1 MPKYFIYCRK
11 SSDAE
16 DRQVLSIESQ
26 LQELR
31 DYASQNNLEVVK
43 VFTESRTA
51 KEPGRPIF
59 NQMLLELEQGR
70 AEGIIAWHPDRL
82 ARNSVDGGKI
92 IHLIDQRLIADLKFP
107 SYLYDN
113 SPHGK
118 FNLSLAFSFS
128 KLYVDNLSENVKRGI
143 REKLRRGE
151 FPGKAPRGYINH
163 HKTHSIEPDPEHFEI
178 VKHLLER
185 FAAGDI
191 SQKGMIDTLYLS
203 GIKAKTGRPIVFGAL
218 NKILTNTFYYGVF
231 KLKGELYQGS
241 HQPMISK
248 KTFDQIQKRLET
260 NPQRINFRKKLE
272 REAITFLFPGLAQCA
287 DCGHTI
293 TYEFHR
299 KRNSKVI
306 FKYYRCT
313 HKSNKKQ
320 CTQRK
325 YIREEKLAEQVKEQI
340 NSIAINNEIYQML
353 KAWSYEWAEE
363 DTDKSKVA
371 LHGLKQ
377 ELESIKTK
385 LTSLLDL
392 HIDGEISLNEYKAKK
407 NELIERR
414 IDIQEKTRELESGAN
429 STLEQELNFLKT
441 CKQAHKS
448 LEENNFSLMN
458 QILQEVGSNRKIDQ
472 KVLSLDWI
480 RPFDFLREFQS
491 QTNGKSSHDENQ
503 ALNYSNSRR
512 DSSVSLVKQDRTAV
526 CERRSREQANS
537 PKGCEHPQK
546 GQIGLEVSKW
556 RAL

>member
-1 MPKYFIYCRK
+1 MKYFIYCRK
-11 SSDAE
+11 STDSE

-43 VFTESRTA
+43 VFTESKTA

-92 IHLIDQRLIADLKFP
+92 IHLIDQKLITDLKFP

-151 FPGKAPRGYINH
+151 FPGKAPRGYINNLR
-163 HKTHSIEPDPEHFEI
+163 THNIEPDPEHFKT

-185 FAAGDI
+185 FAEGDI
-191 SQKGMIDTLYLS
+191 SQKGMIDALYLS
-203 GIKAKTGRPIVFGAL
+203 GIKAKTGKPIVYGAL
-218 NKILTNTFYYGVF
+218 NQILTNPFYYGVF

-241 HQPMISK
+241 HQPMIAK

-272 REAITFLFPGLAQCA
+272 REAITFLFSGLARCA
-287 DCGHTI
+287 DCGHAI

-299 KRNSKVI
+299 KRNSKII

-313 HKSNKKQ
+313 HKSNKTQ
-320 CTQRK
+320 CSQRK
-325 YIREEKLAEQVKEQI
+325 YIREENLAEQVKNQI
-340 NSIAINNEIYQML
+340 ERIAINDEIHEML

-371 LHGLKQ
+371 LQGFKQ

-392 HIDGEISLNEYKAKK
+392 HIDGEISLEEYKAKK

-414 IDIQEKTRELESGAN
+414 IDIQEKTRELESGAK
-429 STLEQELNFLKT
+429 STLEQELNFLNT

-448 LEENNFSLMN
+448 LEENNFTLMN
-458 QILQEVGSNRKIDQ
+458 QILQELGSNRKINQ

-480 RPFDFLREFQS
+480 RPFDFLSEFQS
-491 QTNGKSSHDENQ
+491 QTNGYSSHDESYPINQ
-503 ALNYSNSRR
+503 LETLALVCSA
-512 DSSVSLVKQDRTAV
+512 RTV
-526 CERRSREQANS
+526 
-537 PKGCEHPQK
+537 
-546 GQIGLEVSKW
+546 L
-556 RAL
+556 